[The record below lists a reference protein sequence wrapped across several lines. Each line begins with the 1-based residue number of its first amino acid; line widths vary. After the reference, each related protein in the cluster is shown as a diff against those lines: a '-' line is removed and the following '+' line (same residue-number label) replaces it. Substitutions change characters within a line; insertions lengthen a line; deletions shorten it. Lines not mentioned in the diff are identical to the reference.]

1 MRIWIIEP
9 DDACVTTLLKDQIN
23 RMGEEMGV
31 LPSIV
36 SEERLRE
43 ERRLYPRI
51 PCFLLADYAIQGCA
65 YRAFVRNISADG
77 AYIESHTYVPHGP
90 DISLV
95 ISFLDDRPP
104 VKVSGEIVRIGEQ
117 GLGVRFDPVAD
128 FLPDDP
134 AV

>member
-9 DDACVTTLLKDQIN
+9 EDAGVTALLKEQIT
-23 RMGEEMGV
+23 RMGEKLGI

-51 PCFLLADYAIQGCA
+51 PCFLLADYAVQGCA
-65 YRAFVRNISADG
+65 YRAFIRNISADG
-77 AYIESHTYVPHGP
+77 AYIESHASVPHGP
-90 DISLV
+90 GISLV

-104 VKVSGEIVRIGEQ
+104 VKVSGEVVRIGEQ
-117 GLGVRFDPVAD
+117 GLGVRFDPVAE
-128 FLPDDP
+128 FLPDLP